1 MNINRFT
8 IRTQEALYSAQEL
21 AKERGN
27 SELEVEHLLL
37 SLLKQEDSVIVPILQ
52 KAGVSVDAV
61 KLYLERRI
69 AALPVV
75 QGSVDLYLS
84 RRLNRL
90 FDIAA
95 KEMRGLKDEYIS
107 SEHIIL
113 AVLNDE
119 FKDELSDG
127 LKKMGLNRDVILKSL
142 VEIRGNQRVIDQDAE
157 SKYNVLKK
165 FTRDLTEEARKG
177 RLDPVIGRDDEIRRV
192 MQVLSRRTKNNPVL
206 IGEPGV
212 GKTAIVEGLAQRI
225 VNGDVPDTLKDRTL
239 LALDLG
245 SLIAGTKYRGEFEER
260 MKALLKEV
268 QAREGEIILFID
280 ELHTLVGAGAAEG
293 AMDASNML
301 KPMLARGELHCIG
314 ATTLNEY
321 RKHIEKDAALERR
334 FQPVIVNPPDVEQ
347 TIAILRGLKERYEIH
362 HGVKIQDS
370 ALIAAAT
377 LSNRYITDRFLPDK
391 AIDLVDEAMSRRKIE
406 IESMPFD
413 IDYVERK
420 IIQLK
425 IERQALIKDD
435 SKEAKERLSELDKEI
450 SELTEKSNSL
460 KAKWMVEKELIQSI
474 SKAKEEYERLKIEEQ
489 DALRRGDLNR
499 AAEIKYG
506 KIIEQQKRIEEL
518 SKRLAEVQKDGAI
531 LREEVGYEDIAK
543 VVSSWTGIPIT
554 RLMESESKKLM
565 QMEERLKQR
574 VVGQDAAVEAVSN
587 AIRRGRSGLSDP
599 NRPIGSFIF
608 LGPTGVGKT
617 ELTRSLAEFMFDS
630 ENAMIRIDM
639 SEYMEKH
646 SVSRLIGAPPG
657 YVGYDEGGFL
667 TEAVRR
673 KPYSVILFDEIEK
686 AHQDVFNI
694 LLQILEDGRLTDS
707 HGRTVD
713 FRNTVIIMTSNLGSQ
728 YFMEESLRREEVEKR
743 VLEEV
748 KRFFKPELLNRIDE
762 IIVFNKLGSEE
773 IKKIVK
779 IQLSRLEN
787 MLKEKNI
794 FAKFTGKAEDLVAT
808 LGYEPSFGARPI
820 KRVIAKYITNEI
832 SKLIIAQEL
841 KEGQTVIVDAQD
853 NKFTFRVK

>member
-1 MNINRFT
+1 MNINKFT
-8 IRTQEALYSAQEL
+8 IKTQEALYSAQEM

-37 SLLKQEDSVIVPILQ
+37 SLLNQEDSVIVPILQ
-52 KAGVSVDAV
+52 KIGISVDAV
-61 KLYLERRI
+61 KVYLDRRI

-75 QGSVDLYLS
+75 EGSIDLYLS

-95 KEMRGLKDEYIS
+95 KEMKGLKDEYIS

-113 AVLNDE
+113 AVLSDD

-142 VEIRGNQRVIDQDAE
+142 VEIRGNQRVTDQDAE

-177 RLDPVIGRDDEIRRV
+177 KLDPVIGRDDEIRRV

-225 VNGDVPDTLKDRTL
+225 VNGDVPDTLKDRIL

-245 SLIAGTKYRGEFEER
+245 SLIAGTKYRGEFEDR

-268 QAREGEIILFID
+268 QTREGEIILFID

-334 FQPVIVNPPDVEQ
+334 FQPVLVNPPDVEQ
-347 TIAILRGLKERYEIH
+347 TIAILRGLKEKYEIH

-377 LSNRYITDRFLPDK
+377 LSNRYISDRFLPDK

-425 IERQALIKDD
+425 IEKQALTKDD
-435 SKEAKERLSELDKEI
+435 SKEAKERLAELDKEI
-450 SELTEKSNSL
+450 AELMEKSKSL

-506 KIIEQQKRIEEL
+506 KIIEQQKKIEEL
-518 SKRLAEVQKDGAI
+518 SKRLSEVQKDGAI

-543 VVSSWTGIPIT
+543 VVSNWTGIPLM
-554 RLMESESKKLM
+554 RLMESESKKLL
-565 QMEERLKQR
+565 QMEDRLKLR
-574 VVGQDAAVEAVSN
+574 VVGQDTAVEAVSN

-617 ELTRSLAEFMFDS
+617 ELTRSLAEFLFDS

-657 YVGYDEGGFL
+657 YVGYDEGGIL

-713 FRNTVIIMTSNLGSQ
+713 FKNTVIIMTSNLGSQ
-728 YFMEESLRREEVEKR
+728 YFVEESFKREEVERR

-762 IIVFNKLGSEE
+762 IIVFNKLGAEE
-773 IKKIVK
+773 IRKIVN
-779 IQLSRLEN
+779 IQLSKLEN
-787 MLKEKNI
+787 MLKEKNV
-794 FAKFTGKAEDLVAT
+794 FTKFTGKAEELIAT

-832 SKLIIAQEL
+832 SKLIIAGEL
-841 KEGQTVIVDAQD
+841 KEGQTVIVDAQ
-853 NKFTFRVK
+853 NNRFTFRVK

>member
-1 MNINRFT
+1 MNINKFT
-8 IRTQEALYSAQEL
+8 IKTQEALYSAQEL
-21 AKERGN
+21 AKERKN

-37 SLLKQEDSVIVPILQ
+37 SLLNQQESVIIPII
-52 KAGVSVDAV
+52 KKTGVNFDVV
-61 KLYLERRI
+61 KTYLERRV
-69 AALPVV
+69 AALPIV
-75 QGSVDLYLS
+75 QGESELYIS
-84 RRLNRL
+84 RRLNKL
-90 FDIAA
+90 IDIAQ
-95 KEMRGLKDEYIS
+95 KEMKALKDEYIS
-107 SEHIIL
+107 SEHILL

-119 FKDELSDG
+119 FRDELSEG
-127 LKKMGLNRDVILKSL
+127 LKRLGLNRDIILKSL
-142 VEIRGNQRVIDQDAE
+142 IEIRGSQRVIDQDAE

-165 FTRDLTEEARKG
+165 FTRDLTEEAMQGK
-177 RLDPVIGRDDEIRRV
+177 LDPVIGRDDEIRRV

-225 VNGDVPDTLKDRTL
+225 VNGDVPDTLKNKRL

-260 MKALLKEV
+260 MKALLKEI
-268 QAREGEIILFID
+268 QSKEGEIILFID
-280 ELHTLVGAGAAEG
+280 ELHTLVGAGSAEG

-301 KPMLARGELHCIG
+301 KPMLARGELHCVG

-334 FQPVIVNPPDVEQ
+334 FQPVLVNPPDVEQ
-347 TIAILRGLKERYEIH
+347 TIAILRGLKEKYEIH

-377 LSNRYITDRFLPDK
+377 LSNRYISDRFLPDK

-406 IESMPFD
+406 IESMPFE
-413 IDYVERK
+413 IDQVERK

-425 IERQALIKDD
+425 IERQALLKDE
-435 SKEAKERLSELDKEI
+435 SQEAKERLAELDNEI
-450 SELTEKSNSL
+450 KILEEKSNAL
-460 KAKWMVEKELIQSI
+460 KAKWKIEKDLIQSI
-474 SKAKEEYERLKIEEQ
+474 SRAKEEYEKLKIEEQ

-506 KIIEQQKRIEEL
+506 KILEQQKKIEEL
-518 SKRLAEVQKDGAI
+518 SKRLSDVQKDGAV
-531 LREEVGYEDIAK
+531 LREEVSYEDIAK
-543 VVSSWTGIPIT
+543 VVASWTGIPIT
-554 RLMESESKKLM
+554 RLIESESKKLLN
-565 QMEERLKQR
+565 MEERLKQR

-599 NRPIGSFIF
+599 NRPIGSFVF

-617 ELTRSLAEFMFDS
+617 ELTRSLAEFLFDS

-657 YVGYDEGGFL
+657 YVGYDEGGQL

-728 YFMEESLRREEVEKR
+728 YFLDNNLSREIIERKVHEEVR
-743 VLEEV
+743 
-748 KRFFKPELLNRIDE
+748 RFFKPELLNRIDE
-762 IIVFNKLGSEE
+762 VIVFNRLEKEH
-773 IKKIVK
+773 IKEIVK
-779 IQLSRLEN
+779 IQIKKLEN
-787 MLKEKNI
+787 TLKEKNMFI
-794 FAKFTGKAEDLVAT
+794 RVTDKAEELIAKI
-808 LGYEPSFGARPI
+808 GFEPVFGARPI
-820 KRVIAKYITNEI
+820 RRVIAKYIVNEI
-832 SKLIIAQEL
+832 SKMVISGEFKESQTLIIDA
-841 KEGQTVIVDAQD
+841 VDER
-853 NKFTFRVK
+853 FSFRVK

>member
-1 MNINRFT
+1 VTLR
-8 IRTQEALYSAQEL
+8 IRGSMVASAMYLFITVSREA
-21 AKERGN
+21 
-27 SELEVEHLLL
+27 
-37 SLLKQEDSVIVPILQ
+37 
-52 KAGVSVDAV
+52 
-61 KLYLERRI
+61 
-69 AALPVV
+69 
-75 QGSVDLYLS
+75 SVDLEKTYT
-84 RRLNRL
+84 
-90 FDIAA
+90 
-95 KEMRGLKDEYIS
+95 MR
-107 SEHIIL
+107 
-113 AVLNDE
+113 
-119 FKDELSDG
+119 
-127 LKKMGLNRDVILKSL
+127 
-142 VEIRGNQRVIDQDAE
+142 
-157 SKYNVLKK
+157 
-165 FTRDLTEEARKG
+165 
-177 RLDPVIGRDDEIRRV
+177 
-192 MQVLSRRTKNNPVL
+192 
-206 IGEPGV
+206 
-212 GKTAIVEGLAQRI
+212 
-225 VNGDVPDTLKDRTL
+225 
-239 LALDLG
+239 
-245 SLIAGTKYRGEFEER
+245 
-260 MKALLKEV
+260 
-268 QAREGEIILFID
+268 
-280 ELHTLVGAGAAEG
+280 
-293 AMDASNML
+293 
-301 KPMLARGELHCIG
+301 
-314 ATTLNEY
+314 
-321 RKHIEKDAALERR
+321 
-334 FQPVIVNPPDVEQ
+334 
-347 TIAILRGLKERYEIH
+347 
-362 HGVKIQDS
+362 
-370 ALIAAAT
+370 
-377 LSNRYITDRFLPDK
+377 
-391 AIDLVDEAMSRRKIE
+391 
-406 IESMPFD
+406 
-413 IDYVERK
+413 
-420 IIQLK
+420 
-425 IERQALIKDD
+425 
-435 SKEAKERLSELDKEI
+435 
-450 SELTEKSNSL
+450 
-460 KAKWMVEKELIQSI
+460 
-474 SKAKEEYERLKIEEQ
+474 KIEEQ

-506 KIIEQQKRIEEL
+506 KIIEQQKKIEEL

-657 YVGYDEGGFL
+657 YVGYDEGGLL

>member
-8 IRTQEALYSAQEL
+8 IKTQEALYSAQEL

-37 SLLKQEDSVIVPILQ
+37 SLLRQEDSVIVPILQ

-450 SELTEKSNSL
+450 AELTEKSNSL
-460 KAKWMVEKELIQSI
+460 KAKWMVEKDLIQSI

-506 KIIEQQKRIEEL
+506 KIIEQQKKIEEL

-787 MLKEKNI
+787 MLKEKSI

>member
-8 IRTQEALYSAQEL
+8 IKTQEALYSAQEL

-321 RKHIEKDAALERR
+321 RKYIEKDAALERR

-450 SELTEKSNSL
+450 AELTEKSNSL
-460 KAKWMVEKELIQSI
+460 KAKWMVEKDLIQSI

-506 KIIEQQKRIEEL
+506 KIIEQQKKIEEL
-518 SKRLAEVQKDGAI
+518 SKRLVEVQKDGAI

>member
-8 IRTQEALYSAQEL
+8 IKMQEAIFAAQEL
-21 AKERGN
+21 AKERKN
-27 SELEVEHLLL
+27 PELDIEHLLL
-37 SLLKQEDSVIVPILQ
+37 SLLSQQESIIVPIIQ
-52 KAGVSVDAV
+52 KTGISIDAI
-61 KLYLERRI
+61 KAQLDKRI
-69 AALPVV
+69 SMFPVV
-75 QGSVDLYLS
+75 QSDSDLYLS

-90 FDIAA
+90 FDIAT
-95 KEMRGLKDEYIS
+95 KEMKALKDEYIS
-107 SEHIIL
+107 SEHILL

-119 FKDELSDG
+119 FKDELSED
-127 LKKMGLNRDVILKSL
+127 LKRLGLNRDVVLKSL
-142 VEIRGNQRVIDQDAE
+142 AEIRGNQRVTDQNAE
-157 SKYNVLKK
+157 SKYNVLKR
-165 FTRDLTEEARKG
+165 FTRDLTEEAMRG

-225 VNGDVPDTLKDRTL
+225 VNGDVPDTLKDKSL

-260 MKALLKEV
+260 MKALLKEI

-280 ELHTLVGAGAAEG
+280 ELHTLVGAGSAEG

-321 RKHIEKDAALERR
+321 RKYIEKDAALERR
-334 FQPVIVNPPDVEQ
+334 FQPVLVNPPDVEQ
-347 TIAILRGLKERYEIH
+347 TIAILRGLKEKYEVH

-377 LSNRYITDRFLPDK
+377 LSNRYISDRFLPDK

-406 IESMPFD
+406 IESMPFE
-413 IDYVERK
+413 IDQVERK

-425 IERQALIKDD
+425 IEKQALLKDD
-435 SKEAKERLSELDKEI
+435 SKEAKERLSELEREI
-450 SELTEKSNSL
+450 MSLEERSNAL
-460 KAKWMVEKELIQSI
+460 KAKWKVEKELIQSI

-506 KIIEQQKRIEEL
+506 KILEQQKKIDEY
-518 SKRLAEVQKDGAI
+518 SKRLAEVQKDGAV
-531 LREEVGYEDIAK
+531 LREEVCYEDIAK

-554 RLMESESKKLM
+554 RLMESESKKLLN
-565 QMEERLKQR
+565 MEERLKQR
-574 VVGQDAAVEAVSN
+574 VVGQDRAVEAVSN
-587 AIRRGRSGLSDP
+587 AIRRGRSGLADP

-617 ELTRSLAEFMFDS
+617 ELTKSLAEFLFDTES
-630 ENAMIRIDM
+630 AMIRIDM

-657 YVGYDEGGFL
+657 YVGYEEGGML

-707 HGRTVD
+707 HGKTVD

-728 YFMEESLRREEVEKR
+728 YFLENNLSRDVIERK

-748 KRFFKPELLNRIDE
+748 RRFFRPELLNRIDE
-762 IIVFNKLGSEE
+762 IIVFNRLEE
-773 IKKIVK
+773 EHIREIVK
-779 IQLSRLEN
+779 IQLKRLEN
-787 MLKEKNI
+787 LLKERNI
-794 FAKFTGKAEDLVAT
+794 FIRVTEKAEELIAK
-808 LGYEPSFGARPI
+808 LGYEPTFGARPI
-820 KRVIAKYITNEI
+820 KRVISQRITNEI
-832 SKLIIAQEL
+832 SKLVISGEL
-841 KEGQTVIVDAQD
+841 KEGQTLIVDASD
-853 NKFTFRVK
+853 EKFNFRVK

>member
-1 MNINRFT
+1 
-8 IRTQEALYSAQEL
+8 
-21 AKERGN
+21 
-27 SELEVEHLLL
+27 
-37 SLLKQEDSVIVPILQ
+37 
-52 KAGVSVDAV
+52 
-61 KLYLERRI
+61 
-69 AALPVV
+69 
-75 QGSVDLYLS
+75 
-84 RRLNRL
+84 
-90 FDIAA
+90 
-95 KEMRGLKDEYIS
+95 
-107 SEHIIL
+107 
-113 AVLNDE
+113 
-119 FKDELSDG
+119 
-127 LKKMGLNRDVILKSL
+127 
-142 VEIRGNQRVIDQDAE
+142 
-157 SKYNVLKK
+157 
-165 FTRDLTEEARKG
+165 
-177 RLDPVIGRDDEIRRV
+177 
-192 MQVLSRRTKNNPVL
+192 
-206 IGEPGV
+206 
-212 GKTAIVEGLAQRI
+212 VEGLAQRI
-225 VNGDVPDTLKDRTL
+225 VNGDVPDTLRDRTL

-391 AIDLVDEAMSRRKIE
+391 AIDLIDEAMSRRKIE

-460 KAKWMVEKELIQSI
+460 KAKWMVEKDLIQSI

-657 YVGYDEGGFL
+657 YVGYDEGGLL
-667 TEAVRR
+667 TEAVG
-673 KPYSVILFDEIEK
+673 S
-686 AHQDVFNI
+686 
-694 LLQILEDGRLTDS
+694 
-707 HGRTVD
+707 TVY
-713 FRNTVIIMTSNLGSQ
+713 FRITVLIMTSNLGSQ
-728 YFMEESLRREEVEKR
+728 YFMEESLRQEEVEKR

>member
-8 IRTQEALYSAQEL
+8 IKTQEALYSAQEL

-69 AALPVV
+69 AALPMV

-460 KAKWMVEKELIQSI
+460 KAKWMVEKDLIQSI

-506 KIIEQQKRIEEL
+506 KIIEQQKKIEEL

-657 YVGYDEGGFL
+657 YVGYDEGGLL

>member
-1 MNINRFT
+1 MNINKFT
-8 IRTQEALYSAQEL
+8 IKTQEALYSAQEM

-37 SLLKQEDSVIVPILQ
+37 SLLNQEDSVIVPILQ
-52 KAGVSVDAV
+52 KIGISVDAV
-61 KLYLERRI
+61 KVYLDRRI

-75 QGSVDLYLS
+75 EGRIDLYLS

-95 KEMRGLKDEYIS
+95 KEMKGLKDEYIS

-113 AVLNDE
+113 AVLSDD

-142 VEIRGNQRVIDQDAE
+142 VEIRGNQRVTDQDAE

-177 RLDPVIGRDDEIRRV
+177 KLDPVIGRDDEIRRV

-225 VNGDVPDTLKDRTL
+225 VNGDVPDTLKDRIL

-245 SLIAGTKYRGEFEER
+245 SLIAGTKYRGEFEDR

-268 QAREGEIILFID
+268 QTREGEIILFID

-334 FQPVIVNPPDVEQ
+334 FQPVLVNPPDVEQ
-347 TIAILRGLKERYEIH
+347 TIAILRGLKEKYEIH

-377 LSNRYITDRFLPDK
+377 LSNRYISDRFLPDK

-425 IERQALIKDD
+425 IEKQALTKDD
-435 SKEAKERLSELDKEI
+435 SKEAKERLAELDKEI
-450 SELTEKSNSL
+450 AELMEKSKSL

-506 KIIEQQKRIEEL
+506 KIIEQQKKIEEL
-518 SKRLAEVQKDGAI
+518 SKRLSEVQKDGAI

-543 VVSSWTGIPIT
+543 VVSNWTGIPLM
-554 RLMESESKKLM
+554 RLMESESKKLL
-565 QMEERLKQR
+565 QMEDRLKLR
-574 VVGQDAAVEAVSN
+574 VVGQDTAVEAVSN

-617 ELTRSLAEFMFDS
+617 ELTRSLAEFLFDS

-657 YVGYDEGGFL
+657 YVGYDEGGIL

-713 FRNTVIIMTSNLGSQ
+713 FKNTVIIMTSNLGSQ
-728 YFMEESLRREEVEKR
+728 YFVEESFKREEVERR

-762 IIVFNKLGSEE
+762 IIVFNKLGAEE
-773 IKKIVK
+773 IRKIVN
-779 IQLSRLEN
+779 IQLSKLEN
-787 MLKEKNI
+787 MLKEKNV
-794 FAKFTGKAEDLVAT
+794 FTKFTGKAEELIAT

-832 SKLIIAQEL
+832 SKLIIAGEL
-841 KEGQTVIVDAQD
+841 KEGQTVIVDAQ
-853 NKFTFRVK
+853 NNRFTFRVK